1 MKDTPTTHRLV
12 AAVIVIPA
20 LMLWLTSP
28 VGAQPVVE
36 LETYFL
42 QPDTAGQTITLHVT
56 GDTAVQGLNFNAT
69 IADGGQ
75 EFPGGS
81 IDGPT
86 FQSVDLIAGTIFAG
100 NNAGQ
105 TDNASIPQFISASV
119 TTQSGT
125 VVSDGLLATLTID
138 TTGFFSGSFDL
149 TLSEPGGTGEIN
161 FAGIP
166 IETRGNGQLVIPEP
180 ASVAMMGTILASLIA
195 LPHRRRKEA

>member
-1 MKDTPTTHRLV
+1 MQNAPTRNRLL
-12 AAVIVIPA
+12 AAVSPA
-20 LMLWLTSP
+20 VMLWLASP
-28 VGAQPVVE
+28 LLAQPVVE

-69 IADGGQ
+69 IADGGL

-138 TTGFFSGSFDL
+138 TTGFFSGGFGL
-149 TLSEPGGTGEIN
+149 TLSEPGGAGETN
-161 FAGIP
+161 FAGTP
-166 IETRGNGQLVIPEP
+166 IDIVGDGQLVIPEP
-180 ASVAMMGTILASLIA
+180 GAAAMSLG
-195 LPHRRRKEA
+195 LLVGLLGRRRHRERV